1 MKAYGK
7 KARARV
13 EERQA
18 ENVEYVEML
27 DLCVLHAYRRLVGA
41 GAKRLEDF
49 MLEIAKVHIDYE
61 HGYFQRNDRAT
72 MGARGD
78 VLAMKRHFSERGIDY
93 DAMCERVG
101 KRAREYEITKYGGIG
116 T

>member
-1 MKAYGK
+1 VKALSK

-13 EERQA
+13 EEKQA

-41 GAKRLEDF
+41 GRKRLEDF
-49 MLEIAKVHIDYE
+49 MLEVAKVHIDYE
-61 HGYFQRNDRAT
+61 HGYFQKNDRAT
-72 MGARGD
+72 IGARGD
-78 VLAMKRHFSERGIDY
+78 VLAMKRHFSEHGIDY

-101 KRAREYEITKYGGIG
+101 KKAHDYELRTYGRMGK
-116 T
+116 